1 MKPPQ
6 TPEIPEKDSTLALT
20 PKALELARAKRVLV
34 GFDGFVDEIVTP
46 VAARHGPGEDHVPFA
61 SIADFAERIASAGG
75 GRNANIEIVPRLE
88 RLGGNGP
95 ILANGLLSLGG
106 DVRYVGALGTP
117 DVHSLFVD
125 LAHATHAVSLANPG
139 RTMAF
144 EFADGKIIFGMAQ
157 SLDDVT
163 YSSLMN
169 ALGEEGLDRALDEAD
184 ALAFVDWTMVP
195 GFTGILRGIHECI
208 LPRISPKDRLFF
220 FDLADPTKRDSNELR
235 TTLEIIALYSRF
247 GRVNLGLNRKEARQV
262 LAVLG
267 RGACSESAPLEE
279 FAIEIR
285 QRLAIEAVVV
295 HTRDCAACA
304 EASGTSCEIEVP
316 VCVKPRVFTGAGD
329 HFNAGYL
336 FGRNAGLF
344 PPEAIRAGALVAT
357 AYVTNG
363 FSPDADCLTLDVR
376 SHHH

>member
-1 MKPPQ
+1 M
-6 TPEIPEKDSTLALT
+6 
-20 PKALELARAKRVLV
+20 
-34 GFDGFVDEIVTP
+34 
-46 VAARHGPGEDHVPFA
+46 
-61 SIADFAERIASAGG
+61 
-75 GRNANIEIVPRLE
+75 
-88 RLGGNGP
+88 
-95 ILANGLLSLGG
+95 
-106 DVRYVGALGTP
+106 
-117 DVHSLFVD
+117 
-125 LAHATHAVSLANPG
+125 
-139 RTMAF
+139 
-144 EFADGKIIFGMAQ
+144 FGMAQ

-163 YSSLMN
+163 YSSLTN

-267 RGACSESAPLEE
+267 RGARSESARLEE

-285 QRLAIEAVVV
+285 KRLAIEAVVD
-295 HTRDCAACA
+295 TPGTERLAPRRA
-304 EASGTSCEIEVP
+304 EHPAKSKCRFASSHAFSQVLAITSMRVIFLEETPDYC
-316 VCVKPRVFTGAGD
+316 PRKRSVQVRS
-329 HFNAGYL
+329 L
-336 FGRNAGLF
+336 LQ
-344 PPEAIRAGALVAT
+344 
-357 AYVTNG
+357 
-363 FSPDADCLTLDVR
+363 LTLPTVSRPTPTASHLTFR